1 METESSN
8 LSDRTPVPL
17 KWLFGVCSVFI
28 TAALLYASAI
38 VGEIREEI
46 ARMSASVNSLN
57 VSVAVMLKEQSY
69 TRTDLEDLKKRVT
82 GLEQSRRR

>member
-1 METESSN
+1 
-8 LSDRTPVPL
+8 
-17 KWLFGVCSVFI
+17 
-28 TAALLYASAI
+28 

-69 TRTDLEDLKKRVT
+69 TRTDLEDLKKRVA
-82 GLEQSRRR
+82 GLEQNRRH